1 MAQGMSLLLGE
12 NGVFENLNCTLMMDS
27 FHNPNEYWLPPQK
40 DLDPEDAMKVG
51 CGAMVLYAV
60 AFIVLLLC
68 CALLSSCGSYKKT
81 VKEDATKTEVVNTT
95 ETSTS
100 QSQTNAA
107 SASSSVIQTTTTERT
122 DDSTEEIIIT
132 ETTWY
137 DTSKAD
143 SAGNS
148 PILKTEKATT
158 IKHNGKRTERE
169 ENEKRESDET
179 NALSSTSSSAAIKE
193 ESAKREENRSSER
206 DVNATETKQLT
217 YASGVVLSLAL
228 LLIVGILA
236 YWVKSKY
243 RQ

>member
-1 MAQGMSLLLGE
+1 MAQSLPLLFGN
-12 NGVFENLNCTLMMDS
+12 NGVFKNLNCTIMMDA

-40 DLDPEDAMKVG
+40 DFDPEDAMKVG
-51 CGAMVLYAV
+51 CGAMLLYAV

-68 CALLSSCGSYKKT
+68 CALFSSCGTYKKT
-81 VKEDATKTEVVNTT
+81 VKEETATTEVVNTT
-95 ETSTS
+95 EANTS
-100 QSQTNAA
+100 QTQTNGT
-107 SASSSVIQTTTTERT
+107 SASSSVTQLTTTERT
-122 DDSTEEIIIT
+122 DDSTEVIITT

-143 SAGNS
+143 SAGVS
-148 PILKTEKATT
+148 PVLKTEKTTT
-158 IKHNGKRTERE
+158 IKHKGKRTERE
-169 ENEKRESDET
+169 ENEKRESEET

-206 DVNATETKQLT
+206 DVNATETQQLT
-217 YASGVVLSLAL
+217 YVSGIILSLAL
-228 LLIVGILA
+228 LFIVGILA